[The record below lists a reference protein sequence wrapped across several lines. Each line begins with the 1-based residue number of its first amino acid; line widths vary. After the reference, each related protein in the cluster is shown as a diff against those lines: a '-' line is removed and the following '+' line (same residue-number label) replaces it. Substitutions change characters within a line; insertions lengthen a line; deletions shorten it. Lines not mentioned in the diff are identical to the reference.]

1 MTCGKKNI
9 FSDKEGLTLVEML
22 IAVAMLAVLSAIS
35 VPQISVL
42 VNLYK
47 LNGAARTVWSDL
59 QNAKM
64 TAVKTNQNVAVSSVN
79 TTTYSYNRPNDAQGA
94 FVRNLANEYQ
104 GASVGFTGGG
114 STVFNSRGERSVPA
128 DKNTEITVNVSLAGN
143 TKSFTVLWTG
153 RIGNIQ

>member
-1 MTCGKKNI
+1 MTYGKKII
-9 FSDKEGLTLVEML
+9 FSDKKGFTLIEIM
-22 IAVAMLAVLSAIS
+22 IAVAMLAVLSSIAM
-35 VPQISVL
+35 PQVGTI

-64 TAVKTNQNVAVSSVN
+64 TAVKANQDVAVSLVN
-79 TTTYSYNRPNDAQGA
+79 TTTYSYNRPNDSQGA

-104 GASVGFTGGG
+104 GAAVGFTGGSSAG
-114 STVFNSRGERSVPA
+114 FNSRGERSVPA
-128 DKNTEITVNVSLAGN
+128 DKNTAITVNVSLAGN